1 MASFG
6 KRFLFEFLGD
16 NSLEISIVFRVWAKK
31 KKKKKIKE
39 KILNINDYLLCFDI
53 AD

>member
-39 KILNINDYLLCFDI
+39 EILNVNDYLLCFDI

>member
-31 KKKKKIKE
+31 KKKIKE
-39 KILNINDYLLCFDI
+39 EILNVNDYLLCFDI